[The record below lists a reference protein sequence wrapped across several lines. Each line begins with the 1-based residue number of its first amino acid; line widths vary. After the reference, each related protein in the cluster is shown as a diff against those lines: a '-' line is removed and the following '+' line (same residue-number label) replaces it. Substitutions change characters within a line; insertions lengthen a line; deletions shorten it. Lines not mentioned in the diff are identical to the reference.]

1 MGTMRARLRVRQKRT
16 READHA
22 PSCKIALDG
31 QPARDR
37 LEMGRAVER
46 VVAPTSAG
54 ISTESGLPDL
64 GLMEHFWRHGE
75 SSKNRVLACPTP
87 EEVK

>member
-46 VVAPTSAG
+46 LVALTSAG
-54 ISTESGLPDL
+54 ISTESGIPDFRGPR
-64 GLMEHFWRHGE
+64 GLWNISGGMASLRKTWYW
-75 SSKNRVLACPTP
+75 LA
-87 EEVK
+87 